1 MTLLVPHSFCL
12 ALFSQENILLDVVED
27 ISTADET
34 SLDALIRDID
44 AALRDEAPYAP
55 PPLDIP
61 AAKWSLGI
69 LYWGCK
75 TLLNRFETR
84 TQLPDYLRHTEPD
97 GKSIGHHWSVDI
109 GLRFLSDLI
118 RRTKTA
124 AADDSLIATLLDVGA
139 SWPYSS
145 IGTTSTWNDERLQLI
160 LSDPCLRHLLFDR
173 IEQRHDVLHSQLTQ
187 IAELYQRHIALPP
200 STL

>member
-1 MTLLVPHSFCL
+1 MTLLVPHSFCI
-12 ALFSQENILLDVVED
+12 ALFSQENILLDIAENQ
-27 ISTADET
+27 SPTDET
-34 SLDALIRDID
+34 SLNALLHDID

-55 PPLDIP
+55 PPLDLQ
-61 AAKWSLGI
+61 AAKWSLGV

-84 TQLPDYLRHTEPD
+84 TQLPDYLSHAEPD
-97 GKSIGHHWSVDI
+97 GRSIGHHWSVDI

-118 RRTKTA
+118 RRTAAA
-124 AADDSLIATLLDVGA
+124 AADDSLIATLLGLGA

-145 IGTTSTWNDERLQLI
+145 IGTNSTWNDERLQLI

-173 IEQRHDVLHSQLTQ
+173 IEQRRDVPHSQLTQ
-187 IAELYQRHIALPP
+187 LAELYQRHIALPQ